1 MPAFESREE
10 LIVYLTC
17 TGLGMSMLFSFNSFI
32 SAPSYVS
39 HYYQYA
45 SGNETAVPE
54 YPTVWNNAESLI
66 SVCNMIPN
74 LIFQG
79 VVFTNTVRR
88 ITLQRKLLVSMALII
103 VAMILMPLIPAFKV
117 DEIGAMVNMLFA
129 TALAGAATAF
139 FQSTAF
145 ALVANLPP
153 KHMGGLLFGIGLSG
167 TTTCLL
173 QIVTKASM
181 DGGYELT
188 QTQSRTYFGVAIG
201 FMFVSFG
208 SVVLLKK
215 IPYAQKYIREYRD
228 AAAQAS
234 EEGVVGGDADSESK
248 GSLATVAVTEA
259 NAAESESEQ
268 SRLLATSSDG
278 VNVTPKNSAYNTE
291 LEDGGASADVNQDTI
306 PIFPVIKKI
315 WPMMFSCTLTFFIT
329 LTVFP
334 GVGVAVEPND
344 DWFGVIIIFMFN
356 FGDTCG
362 RFCSNFPKIWL
373 PRKYVPFASI
383 ARLII
388 IPLFFF
394 CVMPKWIPGM
404 AFPLCL
410 MFVTGVSNGFIGSM
424 SLVYGPQTETLGSD
438 GERTLAGNAMSTALL
453 GGCSAGSLLAL
464 LITTYLPSN

>member
-10 LIVYLTC
+10 LFVYLTS

-54 YPTVWNNAESLI
+54 YPTLWNNAESLI

-79 VVFTNTVRR
+79 VVFTNAVRR
-88 ITLQRKLLVSMALII
+88 IPLQRKLLVSMSLII
-103 VAMILMPLIPAFKV
+103 IAMILMPLIPAFRV
-117 DEIGAMVNMLFA
+117 NEVGAAVNMLFA

-139 FQSTAF
+139 FQSTVF

-201 FMFVSFG
+201 FMFVSFA
-208 SVVLLKK
+208 SLVMLKK
-215 IPYAQKYIREYRD
+215 SPYAQRYIREYRE
-228 AAAQAS
+228 AAAAATGEEPQQPADQDDGGEAGKAAEVAS
-234 EEGVVGGDADSESK
+234 NADSE
-248 GSLATVAVTEA
+248 A
-259 NAAESESEQ
+259 
-268 SRLLATSSDG
+268 SRLLANADG
-278 VNVTPKNSAYNTE
+278 VNVTPKQGRGTVGDEEEASG
-291 LEDGGASADVNQDTI
+291 DDGASQDTV
-306 PIFPVIKKI
+306 PILPVIKKI
-315 WPMMFSCTLTFFIT
+315 WKMMFSCCLTFFIT

-344 DWFGVIIIFMFN
+344 DWFGVIIIFLFN
-356 FGDTCG
+356 FGDTIG

-373 PRKYVPFASI
+373 PRKYVPFASM
-383 ARLII
+383 ARII
-388 IPLFFF
+388 FIPLFFF
-394 CVMPKWIPGM
+394 CITPRWIPGM
-404 AFPLCL
+404 PFPLIL

-424 SLVYGPQTETLGSD
+424 SLVYGPQTETLASD

-453 GGCSAGSLLAL
+453 SGCSAGSLLAL
-464 LITTYLPSN
+464 LITSYLPSN